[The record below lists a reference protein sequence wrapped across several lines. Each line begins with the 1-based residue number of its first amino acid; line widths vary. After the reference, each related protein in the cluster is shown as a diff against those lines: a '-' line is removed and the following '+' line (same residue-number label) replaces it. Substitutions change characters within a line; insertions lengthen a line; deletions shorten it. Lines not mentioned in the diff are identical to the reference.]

1 MATQDDDKKDASRK
15 KTKSAGKAK
24 KVSEAGVWPC
34 KINGCN
40 KQFAREADL
49 KRHQRTTKSH
59 SMPGFIG
66 SACPQCDA
74 TFTRTDA
81 LRRHQKSRHN
91 GVIIEPIETNKG
103 EDGED
108 AGSSGSKN
116 GSRATSP
123 SGKGKGKRAKKLDPD
138 AIPAALANPGTAGP
152 SSYYRQHTM
161 QNVFSAEGVIMDP
174 AQQFGPTRLH
184 QASWPPP
191 PPWAAGGD
199 QAQAQAQA
207 QAQMG
212 TISYHPQQPGYYQP
226 SPYYRS
232 PGPPMGGA
240 PVMQQAFAAQPQQP
254 QDIQQQQQQQPQH
267 SQGVDGEQELGD
279 EDAQGDVEMDE
290 NVSPGPVIDP
300 SLDASAS
307 TPNPQGNGAPSTQIS
322 PPSKK
327 PVSLEITQAAMQAVL
342 QSSRASATPDQGAQ
356 SNSSSAN
363 GHLNAQ
369 STNPAQES
377 YAEPRPITTAKSP
390 FAHHSPVTQSQ
401 ALPQGPHIPTAQ
413 SSQAAMEPILTEDGE
428 PMLSPE
434 ELLTQV
440 GPILNGSNEMGAIL
454 DMLLQDS
461 LASPPPS

>member
-1 MATQDDDKKDASRK
+1 
-15 KTKSAGKAK
+15 
-24 KVSEAGVWPC
+24 
-34 KINGCN
+34 
-40 KQFAREADL
+40 
-49 KRHQRTTKSH
+49 
-59 SMPGFIG
+59 
-66 SACPQCDA
+66 
-74 TFTRTDA
+74 
-81 LRRHQKSRHN
+81 
-91 GVIIEPIETNKG
+91 
-103 EDGED
+103 
-108 AGSSGSKN
+108 
-116 GSRATSP
+116 
-123 SGKGKGKRAKKLDPD
+123 
-138 AIPAALANPGTAGP
+138 
-152 SSYYRQHTM
+152 
-161 QNVFSAEGVIMDP
+161 MDP

-199 QAQAQAQA
+199 QAQAQA

-240 PVMQQAFAAQPQQP
+240 PVMQQAFPVQPQQP
-254 QDIQQQQQQQPQH
+254 QDMQQQH

-307 TPNPQGNGAPSTQIS
+307 TPNPQGNGIPSPQIS

-342 QSSRASATPDQGAQ
+342 QSSRASATPDQGIH
-356 SNSSSAN
+356 SNSSSVN

-369 STNPAQES
+369 STNAAPES

-401 ALPQGPHIPTAQ
+401 ALPQGQHIPAAQ
-413 SSQAAMEPILTEDGE
+413 SSQTAMEPMLTEDGE
-428 PMLSPE
+428 PMLSP
-434 ELLTQV
+434 
-440 GPILNGSNEMGAIL
+440 GSLNLSSRA
-454 DMLLQDS
+454 
-461 LASPPPS
+461 